1 MSTISGKEINFNFNN
16 VKNSIFLN
24 NCDEI
29 TKLLYELLHY
39 NNFNIINKIIN
50 TNNRSGF
57 HIIFLLTDSNIT
69 IYTFPETK
77 NVFISIYT
85 HKLTIDNKLYY
96 NIFTVLLNELN
107 ASKTSVYKVIDS
119 YF

>member
-1 MSTISGKEINFNFNN
+1 MSVISGKEISFHFNN
-16 VKNSIFLN
+16 VKKSIFLN

-29 TKLLYELLHY
+29 TILLYELLIS

-50 TNNRSGF
+50 TNNLSGVN
-57 HIIFLLTDSNIT
+57 IIFLLTDSNIT
-69 IYTFPETK
+69 INTFPETK

-85 HKLTIDNKLYY
+85 YKLTIDNNLYY
-96 NIFTVLLNELN
+96 NIFTVLLNKLN
-107 ASKTSVYKVIDS
+107 ASKTSVYKVINS